1 MNWKNIKTFLIILFL
16 IINLY
21 LIYSQYGFNFRASDT
36 SYVDKNTLSDSIN
49 IIKKNYNVNLDKNI
63 IPDKIAKL
71 GIIDV
76 TNIIYTEKFKKSDY
90 KFETKGT
97 VFKTHIETETYSYNE
112 ANAGAQFAQILNDI
126 GIDRQTYLTDI
137 EKTDEGLV
145 CTASGLVKPYEIFN
159 GRIKAVFTPKKI
171 NLSGSWYI
179 TKEGILKKTKKNE
192 DMADIPSVIIDT
204 AGWCANSDG
213 SPKTIT
219 DFSYGY
225 YVSSYDENSASKTSS
240 AIPCYMIETDDG
252 IKYYYDS
259 LNGKRMKQEE

>member
-1 MNWKNIKTFLIILFL
+1 MSWKNIKTFLIILFL

-21 LIYSQYGFNFRASDT
+21 LVYSQYGFNFRSPDA
-36 SYVDKNTLSDSIN
+36 SYVDKSTLNDSIS

-90 KFETKGT
+90 KFDIQGT

-112 ANAGAQFAQILNDI
+112 ANAGVQFAQILNDI
-126 GIDRQTYLTDI
+126 GIEKQDYLIDI
-137 EKTDEGLV
+137 KKTDEGLV

-159 GRIKAVFTPKKI
+159 GKIKAVFTPKNV

-179 TKEGILKKTKKNE
+179 AKEGILKETKKNE
-192 DMADIPSVIIDT
+192 NMADIPSVIIDT
-204 AGWCANSDG
+204 AGWCAESDG

-219 DFSYGY
+219 DFAYGY
-225 YVSSYDENSASKTSS
+225 YVSSYDEKSASKTSS
-240 AIPCYMIETDDG
+240 AIPCYMIKTDDG

-259 LNGKRMKQEE
+259 LNGKRLKQEE